1 MALNLSVNYN
11 DFCNPYFFQFTE
23 ILSRPL
29 QSQNPFPAPCGRSF
43 GLQMI
48 SSVVVVVEVV
58 VVVDFVVVVV
68 GLVVVVVGGSVVV
81 VVGFVVVVEV
91 VVGA

>member
-29 QSQNPFPAPCGRSF
+29 QSQNPFPVPCGRSF

-58 VVVDFVVVVV
+58 VVDFVVV